1 MDKISFEAWNER
13 MAENW
18 DFEEYYNT
26 SNPIVKYL
34 EKIRT
39 SWILRLACPKDDE
52 KIIEIGCGAG
62 HVLEKINKGIMYGID
77 LSKRLISIAHDR
89 LGSRVEL
96 KRCSAEDIEYPDNF
110 FDKIICADIIEHV
123 ENPKKVL
130 EEIRRIGKH
139 DTLVIISVPNDK
151 IICRIRD
158 LLVRLGVFKLLF
170 KKVPDARWNWHLH
183 VFDES
188 MLNNLTGGVLEKI
201 QLKALPS
208 RLLPL
213 RYVGSYK
220 IIK

>member
-1 MDKISFEAWNER
+1 MKKENFEEWNER
-13 MAENW
+13 MAGGW
-18 DFEEYYNT
+18 DFDAYYNT
-26 SNPIVKYL
+26 ANPIVKYL
-34 EKIRT
+34 EKSRT
-39 SWILRLACPKDDE
+39 SWILRFACPKDDE

-62 HVLEKINKGIMYGID
+62 HVLEKLNKGIMYGID

-130 EEIRRIGKH
+130 AEIRRIGKH
-139 DTLVIISVPNDK
+139 DALVILSVPNDK

-158 LLVRLGVFKLLF
+158 LLVGLGVYQLLF
-170 KKVPDARWNWHLH
+170 KKVPDTRWNWHLH

-188 MLNNLTGGVLEKI
+188 LLNNLTEGVLEKL